1 MVLFLCG
8 LLGRVLHVVGSW
20 SCYRPVAVSSAVESD
35 LEMEK
40 GERKK
45 HFPTARFGFAIF

>member
-8 LLGRVLHVVGSW
+8 LLGPVLHVVGSW

-40 GERKK
+40 EERIK
-45 HFPTARFGFAIF
+45 HFLSARFGFAAF